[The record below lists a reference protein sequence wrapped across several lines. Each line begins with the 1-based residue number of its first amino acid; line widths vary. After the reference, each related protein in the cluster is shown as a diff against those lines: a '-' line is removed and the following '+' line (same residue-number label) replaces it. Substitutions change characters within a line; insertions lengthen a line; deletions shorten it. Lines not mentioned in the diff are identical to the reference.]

1 LCSRWRSTAS
11 RWYIDVARDAC
22 SQRRRTRQTCLV
34 LSSQVSGQPV
44 IGYLPRGLSPAR
56 DQSGSARP
64 GCRTDS
70 AIAYDRK
77 RAKPRRNGRG
87 AKGIARSHSCIVGT
101 AGCRSNPTAVRRG
114 TLRREI
120 IRRFEAPP
128 RSDER
133 RPWGRWSKTKLPRCE
148 WASRQRRS
156 VWQRSISN
164 LYAPSRSPE
173 SLRSLDS
180 PIGSENGSS
189 ESAPGSTCSISNSGR
204 GPRAMIGFAQSSIG
218 SPSSPQ

>member
-1 LCSRWRSTAS
+1 MCSRWRSTTS
-11 RWYIDVARDAC
+11 RWYIGVARDAC

-34 LSSQVSGQPV
+34 LSSQVSRQPV

-56 DQSGSARP
+56 DRSGSPRP

-77 RAKPRRNGRG
+77 RAQPRRNGRG

-101 AGCRSNPTAVRRG
+101 AGCRSNPTVVRRG

-133 RPWGRWSKTKLPRCE
+133 RLGVGGR
-148 WASRQRRS
+148 RRNCLGANGRPGNES

-189 ESAPGSTCSISNSGR
+189 ESPPAAPAPSQTPVADRGR
-204 GPRAMIGFAQSSIG
+204 
-218 SPSSPQ
+218 

>member
-1 LCSRWRSTAS
+1 MFPMAVLRRGGTSAS
-11 RWYIDVARDAC
+11 LATPAANAGARGK
-22 SQRRRTRQTCLV
+22 TCLV

-56 DQSGSARP
+56 DRSGSARL

-77 RAKPRRNGRG
+77 RAQPRRNGRG

-133 RPWGRWSKTKLPRCE
+133 RLGVGGRRRSCRGGSKRLILPRLE
-148 WASRQRRS
+148 
-156 VWQRSISN
+156 
-164 LYAPSRSPE
+164 
-173 SLRSLDS
+173 
-180 PIGSENGSS
+180 
-189 ESAPGSTCSISNSGR
+189 PGKL
-204 GPRAMIGFAQSSIG
+204 AFYH
-218 SPSSPQ
+218 